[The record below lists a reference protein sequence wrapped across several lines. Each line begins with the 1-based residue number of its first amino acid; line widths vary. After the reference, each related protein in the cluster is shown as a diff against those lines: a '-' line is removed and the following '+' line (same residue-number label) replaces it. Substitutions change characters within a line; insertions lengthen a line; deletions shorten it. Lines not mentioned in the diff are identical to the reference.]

1 MAELAQ
7 GKLGG
12 RPFAV
17 VRVYQ
22 YRLAHL
28 SLHST
33 ESFEQVAAGAAR
45 RRGGAAGDGM
55 ADFLGVDISW

>member
-1 MAELAQ
+1 MLTLVT
-7 GKLGG
+7 LGLY

-17 VRVYQ
+17 VRVVK

-33 ESFEQVAAGAAR
+33 ASFEDVVAGAAR
-45 RRGGAAGDGM
+45 KSGGAAGDGM